1 MAVNLFKAQDDLN
14 NLIGQAKTPEQIS
27 AAKVYLNQ
35 LANGANKEIPQFMA
49 LNVLNQMESS
59 NPTPP
64 PPTGTLKDKLTGIAP
79 QQPQQGMPPQ
89 QGAPVQGAP
98 MPAPQQ
104 HPQAMTSGG
113 IAHLPVDE
121 KMYNFKEGGVI
132 GFNTGDPVPE
142 PTFKGLYN
150 QAKQEAADYAQNME
164 KPVDPDVARAQ
175 YIKDHPEMA
184 MLGQLP
190 GQELQKGIT
199 KQEAAQ
205 NAEYQRQLDQG
216 KTNQAMGLSNAL
228 LQAAEQTRGTR
239 GLGGLGP
246 ALAGFGGT
254 FNASTKE
261 EQERVNKLNAT
272 KQEKDLLILKYKS
285 DLESAQR
292 AAAEGRFSEK
302 LAYQHS
308 MADSINKA
316 KLMGF
321 DLDSKALTSAAGIE
335 EANIHAAATNAA
347 ANRPTDVLQIA
358 NALVEDSAKQGK
370 PMTMSE
376 AINQTFQEKAA
387 GADIGAQERKMAVI
401 LNKRTEAA
409 KSPFIM
415 AGMMAPPGS
424 PKRIQAEAD
433 LQQKY
438 KEIDDEVNLLYGGKS
453 TSSATPAPT
462 QTNPLLPPPSSGGW
476 GQSTVV
482 PNH

>member
-1 MAVNLFKAQDDLN
+1 MPMNLFKAQDDLN
-14 NLIGQAKTPEQIS
+14 NLISQARTPQQID
-27 AAKVYLNQ
+27 AAKVYLKQ

-64 PPTGTLKDKLTGIAP
+64 PPTGTIKDKLTGTPPPMQAAP
-79 QQPQQGMPPQ
+79 QMPQGGPP
-89 QGAPVQGAP
+89 QGAP

-104 HPQAMTSGG
+104 NPQAMTKGG

-132 GFNTGDPVPE
+132 GFKTGDPVPD
-142 PTFKGLYN
+142 PTFKDLYT
-150 QAKQEAADYAQNME
+150 QAKQEAADYAKNME
-164 KPVDPDVARAQ
+164 MPADPDAVRAQ
-175 YIKDHPEMA
+175 YVKEHPEMA
-184 MLGQLP
+184 ILNQLP
-190 GQELQKGIT
+190 GQELQKGIAA
-199 KQEAAQ
+199 QEAAQ
-205 NAEYQRQLDQG
+205 KAEYQRQLAQG
-216 KTNQAMGLSNAL
+216 SNNQAMGLSNAL

-254 FNASTKE
+254 FNAATAA
-261 EQERVNKLNAT
+261 EQERVNKLNAA
-272 KQEKDLLILKYKS
+272 KQEKDMLILKYKS
-285 DLESAQR
+285 DLEAAQR
-292 AAAEGRFSEK
+292 AAAEGRFAEK

-321 DLDSKALTSAAGIE
+321 DLDSKALTSAAGID
-335 EANIHAAATNAA
+335 EAKIHAAATSAA

-376 AINQTFQEKAA
+376 AINQTFQGKAA

-476 GQSTVV
+476 GQYSVV

>member
-64 PPTGTLKDKLTGIAP
+64 PPTGTLKDKLTGMTP
-79 QQPQQGMPPQ
+79 QQPQQGIPPQ

-113 IAHLPVDE
+113 IAHLPIDE

-132 GFNTGDPVPE
+132 GFKTGDPVPE
-142 PTFKGLYN
+142 PTFKGLYS

-164 KPVDPDVARAQ
+164 KPIDPDVARAQ

-190 GQELQKGIT
+190 GQELQKGIA

-216 KTNQAMGLSNAL
+216 KTNQALNLSNAL
-228 LQAAEQTRGTR
+228 IQAAEQTRGTR

-292 AAAEGRFSEK
+292 AAAEGRYSEK

-321 DLDSKALTSAAGIE
+321 DLDSKALTSAAGID
-335 EANIHAAATNAA
+335 EAKIHAAATSAA
-347 ANRPTDVLQIA
+347 ANKPSDYMNTYRILKADPKNKDVPDEELLRRSSMA
-358 NALVEDSAKQGK
+358 FHA
-370 PMTMSE
+370 P
-376 AINQTFQEKAA
+376 QE
-387 GADIGAQERKMAVI
+387 GGVQERMLGVA
-401 LNKRTEAA
+401 LTNKA
-409 KSPFIM
+409 KIRDDMNIKIGLTSPV
-415 AGMMAPPGS
+415 GS
-424 PKRIQAEAD
+424 PAHNAALAEIARRE
-433 LQQKY
+433 
-438 KEIDDEVNLLYGGKS
+438 KEIDDQISAVMGG
-453 TSSATPAPT
+453 APT
-462 QTNPLLPPPSSGGW
+462 ASPGTPPPAAGVGGLPTTLNYDAN
-476 GQSTVV
+476 G
-482 PNH
+482 NRIG

>member
-64 PPTGTLKDKLTGIAP
+64 PPTGTIKDKLTGVAP
-79 QQPQQGMPPQ
+79 QQPQQPQ

-132 GFNTGDPVPE
+132 GFKTGDPVPD
-142 PTFKGLYN
+142 PTFKGLYA

-190 GQELQKGIT
+190 GQELQKGIA

-216 KTNQAMGLSNAL
+216 KTNQALNLSNAL
-228 LQAAEQTRGTR
+228 IQAAEQTRGTR

-261 EQERVNKLNAT
+261 EQERVNKLNAS

-292 AAAEGRFSEK
+292 AAAEGRYSEK

-321 DLDSKALTSAAGIE
+321 DLDSKALTSAAGID
-335 EANIHAAATNAA
+335 EAKIHAAATYAA
-347 ANRPTDVLQIA
+347 ANKPSDFMNSYNILKSDPKNQNVSQEELLRKASIALHAPQEGGVQERMLGVALANKAKIRDDMNIKIGLTSPVGSPAHNAALAEIARREGEIDAQISAVMGGAPTA
-358 NALVEDSAKQGK
+358 SPGT
-370 PMTMSE
+370 PPP
-376 AINQTFQEKAA
+376 AA
-387 GADIGAQERKMAVI
+387 GPGGLPTTLHYDANGNRIG
-401 LNKRTEAA
+401 
-409 KSPFIM
+409 
-415 AGMMAPPGS
+415 
-424 PKRIQAEAD
+424 
-433 LQQKY
+433 
-438 KEIDDEVNLLYGGKS
+438 
-453 TSSATPAPT
+453 
-462 QTNPLLPPPSSGGW
+462 
-476 GQSTVV
+476 
-482 PNH
+482 